1 MIPCSFSFPVRPS
14 VPGADRCHAGRRLS
28 GAIGGVPVV
37 GQGCAGGERC
47 RPQPGPVAGEVM
59 ADGPGPERRE
69 GGGGVPGRGGTRGG
83 AGGGG
88 AGGSLKEAEISAS
101 NSASTHC

>member
-1 MIPCSFSFPVRPS
+1 
-14 VPGADRCHAGRRLS
+14 
-28 GAIGGVPVV
+28 
-37 GQGCAGGERC
+37 
-47 RPQPGPVAGEVM
+47 M

-101 NSASTHC
+101 NSASTHCWSAYTTSANAAPASRVLTVMPITLPGTCGSVTRSMTDTLFI